1 MMKYCIAIRPIKPW
15 YVFLYLRVKL
25 FIPLEMTMN
34 IGKYQNINV
43 NILYVFPI
51 KNTRLILHKVNDIVV
66 LVIQTFFGF
75 IYLLGSQA

>member
-1 MMKYCIAIRPIKPW
+1 MMIYCIEVIPVKPW

-43 NILYVFPI
+43 NILYVSPI
-51 KNTRLILHKVNDIVV
+51 KSTRLILHKVNDIVV